1 MRYLFKTITLMKKK
15 SSDVIIVS
23 QAYEEAIMWGEELR
37 NLKQTMKKVKMFVKS
52 KVNRQSAE
60 C

>member
-1 MRYLFKTITLMKKK
+1 MKKK
-15 SSDVIIVS
+15 NKDIMIVS
-23 QAYEEAIMWGEELR
+23 QAYEEAISYGEDLK
-37 NLKQTMKKVKMFVKS
+37 NLKLTIKKVKMFVKS

>member
-1 MRYLFKTITLMKKK
+1 MKKK
-15 SSDVIIVS
+15 NKDIIIVS
-23 QAYEEAIMWGEELR
+23 QAYEEAIISGEELR